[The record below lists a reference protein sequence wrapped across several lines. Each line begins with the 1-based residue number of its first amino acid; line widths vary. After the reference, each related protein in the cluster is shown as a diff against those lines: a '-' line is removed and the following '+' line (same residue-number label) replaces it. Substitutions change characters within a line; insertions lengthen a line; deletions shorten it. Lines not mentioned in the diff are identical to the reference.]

1 MKKYAILLLTLLCA
15 LPLWSCGQKQ
25 DNAETTLHIA
35 AAFGSNELNE
45 LIDQF
50 KAAHRDCEVVVDY
63 YRDNA
68 YDRLCTELLAGDG
81 PDVLNL
87 YGLSLPPDSPYLEDL
102 YPYLDDDPDLSR
114 DDLVPAVLSS
124 LEVDGALRSLPA
136 TFDVVTLSAKTADV
150 GEANRWTLEEMRAAL
165 TRHPGQHLL
174 PGEFTRTEF
183 LKWIADVSTGEF
195 IDWASH
201 TASYDSEDFRAYLRF
216 CAYLPDAPASR
227 AERDTWESLARFEV
241 LQNAVC
247 LQQLTDLW
255 GEPFTL
261 IGFPAES
268 GNGSFFECTTLHLG
282 ISANSRQKDLAWEFV
297 RLALSRENQQRLAER
312 WYSPVR
318 YDVMTAQLE
327 ADVSDEAVRAQYLQ
341 LVSQPL
347 IFIGYNEDIS
357 QIVLDEGAAF
367 FNGTHTAEEAAERIQ
382 NRVTLYLSE
391 LA

>member
-1 MKKYAILLLTLLCA
+1 MRCA
-15 LPLWSCGQKQ
+15 PS
-25 DNAETTLHIA
+25 
-35 AAFGSNELNE
+35 
-45 LIDQF
+45 
-50 KAAHRDCEVVVDY
+50 
-63 YRDNA
+63 
-68 YDRLCTELLAGDG
+68 
-81 PDVLNL
+81 
-87 YGLSLPPDSPYLEDL
+87 PP
-102 YPYLDDDPDLSR
+102 R
-114 DDLVPAVLSS
+114 
-124 LEVDGALRSLPA
+124 
-136 TFDVVTLSAKTADV
+136 FDVVTLSAKTADV

-183 LKWIADVSTGEF
+183 LKWIADVSTYEF

-255 GEPFTL
+255 GGPSPL

-268 GNGSFFECTTLHLG
+268 GSGSFFRVYHAAPGHL
-282 ISANSRQKDLAWEFV
+282 RQQPAEGAGVGVRQAGPEPGKPAAAGGALVLAG
-297 RLALSRENQQRLAER
+297 
-312 WYSPVR
+312 
-318 YDVMTAQLE
+318 
-327 ADVSDEAVRAQYLQ
+327 AVRCDDCTAGGGRVRRGRPGAVFAACLPAADLYRLQ
-341 LVSQPL
+341 RGHLPNRFGRGCGL
-347 IFIGYNEDIS
+347 
-357 QIVLDEGAAF
+357 

>member
-15 LPLWSCGQKQ
+15 LPLWGCGQKQ

-165 TRHPGQHLL
+165 ARHPGQHLL

-201 TASYDSEDFRAYLRF
+201 TASCTWAS
-216 CAYLPDAPASR
+216 PPTASR
-227 AERDTWESLARFEV
+227 RSWRGSS
-241 LQNAVC
+241 
-247 LQQLTDLW
+247 
-255 GEPFTL
+255 
-261 IGFPAES
+261 S
-268 GNGSFFECTTLHLG
+268 G
-282 ISANSRQKDLAWEFV
+282 W
-297 RLALSRENQQRLAER
+297 
-312 WYSPVR
+312 P
-318 YDVMTAQLE
+318 
-327 ADVSDEAVRAQYLQ
+327 
-341 LVSQPL
+341 
-347 IFIGYNEDIS
+347 
-357 QIVLDEGAAF
+357 
-367 FNGTHTAEEAAERIQ
+367 
-382 NRVTLYLSE
+382 
-391 LA
+391 